1 MKLLNYFIASTFF
14 LVFTRSVAQE
24 TLPIYSDYLSDNVF
38 LVHPAAAGIGECSKI
53 RFTARNQW
61 SGIDNAPSLQTLT
74 ANGSVGKNVGVG
86 LILFNDK
93 NGYHSKQGFE
103 GVVAYHLMLGGRSA
117 EINDLSFGLGL
128 MVVNNHL
135 DISEFDIGG
144 DPAFDGLSASQAF
157 FNADFSMAYQY
168 NGFFSYFTAKN
179 LLLTADTYDGRES
192 LNLRNYLLTL
202 GYYFGKGKG
211 IEFEPSIM
219 GQYIERTGESFIDFN
234 LQIYKSFTESKL
246 WFAFSYRQ
254 GFNSPL
260 EQELQYFTPIVGLNY
275 KNFMISYT
283 YTKQSGEILFD
294 DAGYHQIT
302 LGFNFGCSPRVREG
316 RFKRLFLK

>member
-1 MKLLNYFIASTFF
+1 MKLLNYFVVSIF
-14 LVFTRSVAQE
+14 LFIFTGVSAQE
-24 TLPIYSDYLSDNVF
+24 TLPIYSDYLSDNIF
-38 LVHPAAAGIGECSKI
+38 LVHPAAAGIGNCSKI

-61 SGIDNAPSLQTLT
+61 SGIDDSPALQTLT
-74 ANGSVGKNVGVG
+74 VNGNVGKNVGVG

-128 MVVNNHL
+128 MVINNQL
-135 DISEFDIGG
+135 DISDFDIGG
-144 DPAFDGLSASQAF
+144 DPVFDDLSASQAF

-179 LLLTADTYDGRES
+179 LLLTTENYDASES
-192 LNLRNYLLTL
+192 LNLRKYLLTL

-234 LQIYKSFTESKL
+234 IQIYKSIQESKL

-260 EQELQYFTPIVGLNY
+260 GQELQYFTPIIGLNV
-275 KNFMISYT
+275 KNFMLSYT
-283 YTKQSGEILFD
+283 YTKQTGEILFD

-302 LGFNFGCSPRVREG
+302 LGFNFGCKPREREG
-316 RFKRLFLK
+316 RYKRLFLK